1 MALSAAQL
9 KKYGLKATDASGS
22 DHEKGIVSVG
32 GQTYQIQG
40 FAREQ
45 NEGIDTDQGKVFSS
59 SLEKDSGKD
68 FTNFNTATDV
78 EQALEELTGTGDDD
92 GGPTEAI
99 VHSKEI
105 QTAKERVKN
114 WEEAVQSG
122 QQSEDIF
129 GPSNDDPVNKNS
141 SADDKTNKAAVA
153 FVNRQKRDVGKMLS
167 EEIKV

>member
-1 MALSAAQL
+1 MALTAEQL
-9 KKYGLKATDASGS
+9 KKYGLKASDASGS

-32 GQTYQIQG
+32 GTTYQIQG
-40 FAREQ
+40 FKREQ
-45 NEGIDTDQGKVFSS
+45 SEGIDTDQGKVFGS

-78 EQALEELTGTGDDD
+78 EQALEELTGTGGDD

-99 VHSKEI
+99 VHSKPI

-114 WEEAVQSG
+114 WEEAVESG
-122 QQSEDIF
+122 KQSEEIF
-129 GPSNDDPVNKNS
+129 GKSEDDPVNETS
-141 SADDKTNKAAVA
+141 SATDQTNKAALA
-153 FVNRQKRDVGKMLS
+153 FVARKKRDVGKMLN